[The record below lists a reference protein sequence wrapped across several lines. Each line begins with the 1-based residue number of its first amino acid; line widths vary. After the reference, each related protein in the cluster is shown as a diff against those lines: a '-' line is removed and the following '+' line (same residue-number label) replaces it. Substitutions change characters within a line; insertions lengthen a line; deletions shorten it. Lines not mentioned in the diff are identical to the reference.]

1 MIKDVIIKP
10 LTRWTDDRGWLT
22 EVFRHD
28 EIAADIHPA
37 MGYVSLTHP
46 NIVRGPHEH
55 VDQTDL
61 FAIIG
66 PSTFL
71 IKLWDNR
78 PASPTYGEHLEITA
92 GEESPSVVVVPPGV
106 VHGYKNIGT
115 GDGVVLNFANRLYK
129 GVNKQDPVDEI
140 RHEADPNSPFQF

>member
-1 MIKDVIIKP
+1 MIQDVIIKP
-10 LTRWTDDRGWLT
+10 LTRWSDNRGWLT

-28 EIAADIHPA
+28 EIPADIHPA

-46 NIVRGPHEH
+46 QIIRGPHEH
-55 VDQTDL
+55 VDQTDV
-61 FAIIG
+61 FAFIG

-78 PASPTYGEHLEITA
+78 PTSPTYGEQQDISA
-92 GEESPSVVVVPPGV
+92 GEDHPCVVVVPPGV
-106 VHGYKNIGT
+106 VHGYQNVGES
-115 GDGVVLNFANRLYK
+115 DGLVLNFANRLYK

-140 RHEADPNSPFQF
+140 RHEADPNSPFKF